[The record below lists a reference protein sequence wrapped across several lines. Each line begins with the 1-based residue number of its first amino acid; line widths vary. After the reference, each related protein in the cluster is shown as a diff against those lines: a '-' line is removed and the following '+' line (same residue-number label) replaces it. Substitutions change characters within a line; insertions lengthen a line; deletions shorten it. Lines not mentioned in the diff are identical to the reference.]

1 MNMKMKF
8 RTMLIA
14 ATASLALSAPAAAEM
29 ATAAF
34 PAYSSEAAGEDF
46 DAAKIAEL
54 EARMAQFV
62 ADGDVKGIATLLV
75 KDGKVISHMQSGIRR
90 GADNAPITKD
100 TLYRIYSMSKP
111 ITGVALMQL
120 WEQGKFS
127 LDDPVSKFI
136 PEFSDL
142 QAVKSY
148 DDAGNFELE
157 SLDRQPTMR
166 ELMSHT
172 AGFAYG
178 LPNGGDDPAN
188 KQFREKKILSSPD
201 MKTFIDR
208 VASVPLMQQPG
219 KKWVYSASVDIQ
231 GAIVERLSDLTFGD
245 YLQAN
250 LFEPM
255 GMVDTTFAVKAD
267 KYDRLSDVFGTNPAT
282 KKLMPLPF
290 PPFAFKPETVGMES
304 GGGGLVATLADYARF
319 CEMLAN
325 GGEINGNRILKPET
339 VKLMRT
345 DVLTK
350 DQKVSLSGNL
360 SAATAQT
367 LGFGLDFGI
376 VHNDGSGKTVS
387 GDGTFFWGGAAGTWF
402 WVDPTN
408 DLYFI
413 GMIQRFARGGPDFR
427 GVSRD
432 LVYKALKEE

>member
-1 MNMKMKF
+1 MDMRLK
-8 RTMLIA
+8 TMLIA
-14 ATASLALSAPAAAEM
+14 AVGALALSAPAAAETV
-29 ATAAF
+29 AVNAF
-34 PAYSSEAAGEDF
+34 PAFSSEAAGEDF

-62 ADGDVKGIATLLV
+62 TDGDVRGIATLLV
-75 KDGKVISHMQSGIRR
+75 KDGKVISHMQGGIRR
-90 GADNAPITKD
+90 GADNAPITED

-136 PEFSDL
+136 PEFADL
-142 QAVKSY
+142 QAVKSF
-148 DDAGNFELE
+148 DDEGNVELE
-157 SLDRQPTMR
+157 PLDRQPTMR

-178 LPNGGDDPAN
+178 IAGDDPAN
-188 KQFREKKILSSPD
+188 NQFREKKILASPD

-231 GAIVERLSDLTFGD
+231 GAIVERLSGMTFGD
-245 YLQAN
+245 YLQTN

-255 GMVDTTFAVKAD
+255 GMVDTTFAVKAE
-267 KYDRLSDVFGTNPAT
+267 KYDRLSDVFGTDPAT
-282 KKLMPLPF
+282 KKLMSLPF

-325 GGEINGNRILKPET
+325 GGELNGNRILKPET
-339 VKLMRT
+339 IKLMRT

-360 SAATAQT
+360 SAASAQT

-387 GDGTFFWGGAAGTWF
+387 GDGTYFWGGAAGTWF
-402 WVDPTN
+402 WVDPAN

-413 GMIQRFARGGPDFR
+413 GMIQRFAEGGPDFR

-432 LVYKALKEE
+432 LVYKALK